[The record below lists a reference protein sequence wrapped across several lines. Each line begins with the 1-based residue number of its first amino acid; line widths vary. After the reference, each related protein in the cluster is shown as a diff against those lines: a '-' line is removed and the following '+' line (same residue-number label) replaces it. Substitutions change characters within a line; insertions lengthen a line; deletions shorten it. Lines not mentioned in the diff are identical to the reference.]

1 MLPRE
6 VVHIARL
13 TPHVVVTKIVDRLCA
28 PASSATIGTGQASED
43 GSEWDG
49 RGELTVQMKSPTTD
63 RMLQTCSHMTDDAC
77 ANDSVPTNVRF
88 GSRAWSRA

>member
-13 TPHVVVTKIVDRLCA
+13 RADIVVTKIVDRLHQPAA
-28 PASSATIGTGQASED
+28 PQSEKIGSG
-43 GSEWDG
+43 WDG